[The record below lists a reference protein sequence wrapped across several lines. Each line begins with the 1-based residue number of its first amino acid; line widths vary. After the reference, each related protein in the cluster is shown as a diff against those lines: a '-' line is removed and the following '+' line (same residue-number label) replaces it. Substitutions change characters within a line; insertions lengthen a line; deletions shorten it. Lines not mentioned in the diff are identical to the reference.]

1 MDFSR
6 EKTEVFEVD
15 NEGNII
21 ENYSWNAHEI
31 NDAIDEGRNIIQ
43 HGWQERLFEPRWDF
57 EQEKWVEG
65 LSNEEVEQRLKEI
78 ELQQNKPSESDMLTL
93 AILELAVELEKLK
106 GDK

>member
-21 ENYSWNAHEI
+21 ENYSWDAYEI
-31 NDAIDEGRNIIQ
+31 NKAIDDGKYIVQ
-43 HGWQERLFEPRWDF
+43 HGWHNKRLFNPVWDF

-65 LSNEEVEQRLKEI
+65 LSDEEVQQREQERLEQ
-78 ELQQNKPSESDMLTL
+78 ENKPSEKERL
-93 AILELAVELEKLK
+93 
-106 GDK
+106 